1 LLLSDRRR
9 KIRFRAVLFLV
20 LSKPRDAQERAMRN
34 AITTAATIR
43 NVFANGQDA
52 AIGTANDKRYGSRSH
67 LKSAASHSGRAQRGF
82 LASSAFFNAAA
93 ECRRG
98 LRGLR
103 AAWLQTAARLPIA
116 AESIGQAMFGMAMR
130 RPVAPRVAVRVA
142 IR

>member
-1 LLLSDRRR
+1 LLLLGWLRSTRCRTV
-9 KIRFRAVLFLV
+9 IFLV

-67 LKSAASHSGRAQRGF
+67 LKSAASHSGRRAQRGW
-82 LASSAFFNAAA
+82 LASAIA

-98 LRGLR
+98 LRGLQ
-103 AAWLQTAARLPIA
+103 AAWLQTAGRLPIA
-116 AESIGQAMFGMAMR
+116 AEGFGPAILGMAMR
-130 RPVAPRVAVRVA
+130 RPVAPRVAVRVVV
-142 IR
+142 R

>member
-1 LLLSDRRR
+1 
-9 KIRFRAVLFLV
+9 
-20 LSKPRDAQERAMRN
+20 MRN

-67 LKSAASHSGRAQRGF
+67 LKSAASHSAHAQRGF
-82 LASSAFFNAAA
+82 LASAIA

-98 LRGLR
+98 VR
-103 AAWLQTAARLPIA
+103 WLQTAARLPIA
-116 AESIGQAMFGMAMR
+116 AESIGQAMLGMAMR

>member
-1 LLLSDRRR
+1 
-9 KIRFRAVLFLV
+9 
-20 LSKPRDAQERAMRN
+20 MRN

-52 AIGTANDKRYGSRSH
+52 AIGTANDKRYSHAASFH
-67 LKSAASHSGRAQRGF
+67 LKSAASHRSASTGGHAQRGF
-82 LASSAFFNAAA
+82 LASAIA

-98 LRGLR
+98 LR
-103 AAWLQTAARLPIA
+103 WLQTAARLPIA
-116 AESIGQAMFGMAMR
+116 AESIGQAMLGMAMR